1 MRNYPNCLLDPEQC
15 VFLFIDQRPQD
26 FALVEG
32 VSRVRILDRTAALAQ
47 TAGIFHVPCL
57 LTAMEKAAGP
67 MALNLREHKSDIT
80 LVMRS
85 GYNGWEE
92 PELRAA
98 LERTGRR
105 RLILAGVWTEGALCF
120 LALCAA
126 AGGYEVFVAADACG
140 GTSRLAHE
148 TAIARMIQA
157 GIKPVTWPQV
167 ILEFQR
173 DPAYGES
180 YAAAEALISRHTG
193 LWSANP

>member
-57 LTAMEKAAGP
+57 LTAMEEAAGP

-98 LERTGRR
+98 LERTGP
-105 RLILAGVWTEGALCF
+105 
-120 LALCAA
+120 
-126 AGGYEVFVAADACG
+126 AGG
-140 GTSRLAHE
+140 
-148 TAIARMIQA
+148 
-157 GIKPVTWPQV
+157 
-167 ILEFQR
+167 
-173 DPAYGES
+173 
-180 YAAAEALISRHTG
+180 
-193 LWSANP
+193 